1 MNLNLNLK
9 MLRNDFRRNRGIN
22 LSLALFMTLA
32 TGLVVAAAVVV
43 TQLFVSMTGMD
54 RVADPPHLIKEY

>member
-43 TQLFVSMTGMD
+43 TQLFVSMTGMY